1 MINLREFFIDKII
14 NMTRKEVIETLQRA
28 KVYMDFGNHPG
39 KDRLPRESAIL
50 GCCVITG
57 KRGSAR
63 YFEDVPIPE
72 QYKFEDKEE
81 SIPTIVERIRDCLE
95 NFEERY
101 KDFDYFRQVIREE
114 PKKFLEDLKKIFIL
128 SGRGNSYENLAK

>member
-1 MINLREFFIDKII
+1 
-14 NMTRKEVIETLQRA
+14 MTRKEVIETLQRA